1 MPVTQNKYLVGRV
14 VETNYLSSRVLLL
27 GDLNSRIPVTLGT
40 DGAQAILAGSGSHH
54 TRLEYLPEGYE
65 IQEGVSVFAS
75 GKDGVF
81 FPGTPI
87 GQTNDEGGVKLFVDP
102 NQLSFVTV
110 VLINP
115 TKDKL

>member
-1 MPVTQNKYLVGRV
+1 MPVTQNEYLVGRI

-65 IQEGVSVFAS
+65 FKKEFQFLPQVKMEY
-75 GKDGVF
+75 F
-81 FPGTPI
+81 F
-87 GQTNDEGGVKLFVDP
+87 QAHQLVK
-102 NQLSFVTV
+102 QLMKEKCKIVC
-110 VLINP
+110 
-115 TKDKL
+115 